1 MSKEKPVI
9 IIDAMGGDFA
19 PGISIDGTCQI
30 AAETNAHFILVGDEA
45 KIKAELAKHSYNK
58 EQISI
63 VHTDE
68 EITMEDSPRT
78 AIREKKNASVLLA
91 AKMLKEGKG
100 DAMVSAGSTAA
111 VILAA
116 SLYIKRI
123 PGVKRAAI
131 GTIFPT
137 LKEDRTA
144 SPYSVIM
151 DVGANVS
158 NSENDLVH
166 YAYMGKTYLEEVF
179 DFKNPSVGLLNIGAE
194 DHKGNDTMKG
204 AHKLLASRTDLNFI
218 GNIEGNDITNGK
230 ADVIVSEGMLGNVAM
245 KSIEG
250 VAESVKRLAKIAMKG
265 KLVWKLGLLFLSGGI
280 KNLMKVASY
289 EEYGGAP
296 IFGFDKLVVKSHG
309 RCNAYAYKNGL
320 RTALKAVEMDMIGF
334 MRDSI
339 SKFEADKEKS
349 ES

>member
-19 PGISIDGTCQI
+19 PGITIDGTCQM
-30 AAETNAHFILVGDEA
+30 AAESNAHFIMVGDEA
-45 KIKAELAKHSYNK
+45 KIKVELEKHTYNK
-58 EQISI
+58 DQISI

-68 EITMEDSPRT
+68 EITMDDSPRT
-78 AIREKKNASVLLA
+78 AIREKKNASVLVA
-91 AKMLKEGKG
+91 ARMLKEGKG

-137 LKEDRTA
+137 LKEDRKA
-144 SPYSVIM
+144 NPYSVIM

-158 NSENDLVH
+158 NTPDDLVH

-179 DFKNPSVGLLNIGAE
+179 DFNNPSIALLNIGAE
-194 DHKGNDTMKG
+194 EHKGNDTMK
-204 AHKLLASRTDLNFI
+204 AAYKILESRADLNFI

-230 ADVIVSEGMLGNVAM
+230 SDVIVSEGMLGNVAM
-245 KSIEG
+245 KSVEG

-265 KLVWKLGLLFLSGGI
+265 KLVWKLGLLLLSGGI
-280 KNLMKVASY
+280 KKLMKVASY

-296 IFGFDKLVVKSHG
+296 IFGFDKLVIKSHG

-339 SKFEADKEKS
+339 SKFEAEKENR
-349 ES
+349 EP